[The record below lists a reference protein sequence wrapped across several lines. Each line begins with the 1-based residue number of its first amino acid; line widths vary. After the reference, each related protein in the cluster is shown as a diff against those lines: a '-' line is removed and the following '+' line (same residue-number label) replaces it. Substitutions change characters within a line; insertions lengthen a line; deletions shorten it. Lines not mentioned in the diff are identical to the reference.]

1 MHYQLRK
8 GTGISASELRE
19 FFFQVAML
27 RDIEEALGSPLD
39 SRPQAPVP
47 KPVIIV
53 ISGSSGVGKYVV
65 VKLWYLFFH
74 LSVYWLVHLFSN
86 LLVY

>member
-1 MHYQLRK
+1 
-8 GTGISASELRE
+8 
-19 FFFQVAML
+19 ML

-39 SRPQAPVP
+39 SRPQAPAP
-47 KPVIIV
+47 KPLIIV